1 MRRAHVYNHG
11 QLAGTLEELD
21 DGSFCFHY
29 DAAYLRAPAATA
41 VSLTLPLQ
49 NAPFVCDHLFAFF
62 YGLLAEGSTRQLQ
75 CRLLHIDENDAFGLL
90 LATGR
95 DTIGSVSVEP
105 ADEVPR

>member
-1 MRRAHVYNHG
+1 MRRARVYNHG
-11 QLAGTLEELD
+11 RLAGSLDELN
-21 DGSFCFHY
+21 DGRFRFQY
-29 DAAYLRAPAATA
+29 DASYLQEPDASA

-49 NAPFVCDHLFAFF
+49 NQPFLCDHLFAFF

-75 CRLLHIDENDAFGLL
+75 CRLLQIDENDAFGLL

-105 ADEVPR
+105 ASEEER